1 VDGKTKIKPIL
12 RTFEVTGST
21 DYVDFD
27 TTKPVVLTDPDKSH
41 VSHVVADTESWEQ
54 KMASVLEE
62 MSEVVSY
69 VKNQNLGFTI
79 PYALEGD
86 ERSYLPDFIA
96 KVKVSGSSELLNLI
110 VEVSG
115 EKRKDKMA
123 KVETAK
129 TLWVPAVNNYGAFGT
144 WGFIEIS
151 DPWDAKNLIRS
162 YLENLSLENT
172 EGQ

>member
-1 VDGKTKIKPIL
+1 
-12 RTFEVTGST
+12 
-21 DYVDFD
+21 
-27 TTKPVVLTDPDKSH
+27 
-41 VSHVVADTESWEQ
+41 
-54 KMASVLEE
+54 MASVLEG
-62 MSEVVSY
+62 MPEVYSY
-69 VKNQNLGFTI
+69 VKNQNLGFSI

-86 ERSYLPDFIA
+86 ERNYLPDFIA
-96 KVKVSGSSELLNLI
+96 KVKTPGSEGFLNLI

-129 TLWVPAVNNYGAFGT
+129 TLWVPAVNNSGSFGT

-162 YLENLSLENT
+162 YLDSFSVEIAE
-172 EGQ
+172 EQ